1 MNRNPPATITVHV
14 PLRFTVRGGR
24 KTIMGQL
31 PQPIQS
37 APRTRFDDAI
47 VKAIARA
54 HRWRSLIEDGNYASI
69 RELAMAEKINESY
82 VCRILRL
89 TLLSPKIVE
98 ALLDPAGTKL
108 TVETLTTRSLPIDWQ
123 QQHVTLRSG

>member
-1 MNRNPPATITVHV
+1 
-14 PLRFTVRGGR
+14 
-24 KTIMGQL
+24 
-31 PQPIQS
+31 
-37 APRTRFDDAI
+37 
-47 VKAIARA
+47 
-54 HRWRSLIEDGNYASI
+54 
-69 RELAMAEKINESY
+69 MAEKINESY